1 MKKIFWLISIAL
13 MLAIVLASPNLIN
26 ADAVFEV
33 TDLVISP
40 SQVTKGEPA
49 NISVTVKNTGDAQGS
64 HSLELKINGTVEA
77 TEEVTLDAGA
87 SETVTFT
94 VTKDTPGEYSIEI
107 ADLEGLLTVT
117 AADFHVTDLTISPE
131 EVSPGKPVTISV
143 NVANVGSEQGSYTLW
158 LKLRKEITLGA
169 KASQTVD
176 FTIIENTAGKHQL
189 EIADLEGEFSVV
201 GAPSAPS
208 AAAPWWRNWWI
219 IGGIAGAVVLIV
231 LVIIIVRLRQY

>member
-1 MKKIFWLISIAL
+1 MKKLFWLIGIAL
-13 MLAIVLASPNLIN
+13 ILAIVLASPNLTS

-40 SQVTKGEPA
+40 SQVNEGEPT

-94 VTKDTPGEYSIEI
+94 VTKDTLGEYSIEI
-107 ADLEGLLTVT
+107 ADLKGLLTVT
-117 AADFHVTDLTISPE
+117 AAAFHVTDLTISPK
-131 EVSPGKPVTISV
+131 EVSPGKPITISV
-143 NVANVGSEQGSYTLW
+143 NVTNVGSEQGNYTLW

-169 KASQTVD
+169 KASQTVN
-176 FTIIENTAGKHQL
+176 FTIVEDTAGKHQL
-189 EIADLEGEFSVV
+189 EIADLKGEFSVV
-201 GAPSAPS
+201 GVPSAP
-208 AAAPWWRNWWI
+208 AATAPWWRNWWLS
-219 IGGIAGAVVLIV
+219 GGIAGAIVLIL
-231 LVIIIVRLRQY
+231 LVILITRLRRY

>member
-1 MKKIFWLISIAL
+1 MKKLFWLISIAL
-13 MLAIVLASPNLIN
+13 ILATVLASPSLTH

-40 SQVTKGEPA
+40 SQVSKGEPA
-49 NISVTVKNTGDAQGS
+49 DISVTVKNTGDAPGS
-64 HSLELKINGTVEA
+64 HSLELKINGTVED
-77 TEEVTLDAGA
+77 TREVELDAYA

-107 ADLEGLLTVT
+107 ADLKGVLTVT
-117 AADFHVTDLTISPE
+117 GSTFHVTDLDISPE
-131 EVSPGKPVTISV
+131 EVSQGDPITISV
-143 NVANVGSEQGSYTLW
+143 NVANVGSEKGTYTLW

-169 KASQTVD
+169 KASQTVN
-176 FTIIENTAGKHQL
+176 FTIIEDTPGKHQL

-201 GAPSAPS
+201 EAPSAPP

-219 IGGIAGAVVLIV
+219 SGGIAGAIVLIL
-231 LVIIIVRLRQY
+231 LVIIITRLRQY